1 MQTIYLDIS
10 NKGIIPTINAKQN
23 DVGRKFV
30 IKLTNNGASY
40 IIPAG
45 VAFSAWYSGVSGEG
59 NYTHIGDRSAFAIN
73 GNTVT
78 VEIIAQMLI
87 NAGGGV
93 LCLIMN
99 SADGSQLGLWNIA
112 YMVEEIQGAD
122 SEAAQQYYTA
132 FSEAAAAFTTDPS
145 LSISGKAADAKTTGD
160 AIAAERARIDN
171 LATLEEGSTTGD
183 AELQDIRV
191 GYDGKQYANA
201 GEAVRGQVGQLSAEN
216 VYDAVL
222 HGSAVASGYRMNFS
236 RRELWEPGA
245 IDSSGNVD
253 NVSRIRTKGYLDKA
267 VRRITCDP
275 DYSFMV
281 YRFSGGTA
289 VTSYYTG
296 WIKDY
301 SVPQDQYDYRVFFK
315 KDDNSAIAADIV
327 NHYSAVNLYG
337 DPDFYNTE
345 LIGAS
350 NYTALLPDCN
360 HAEVGMVYRLN
371 FAENSQQFP
380 LNTPFPDKW
389 KAREVC
395 VLGTFGDR
403 NAEIGTV
410 QLFIAQNAT
419 YMRHKTS
426 DTAFTVWRIVGEESK
441 REYVIDQN
449 GNGDFTSLVVGLRKA
464 YAVKNATF
472 YVKSGIYDIIQEFI
486 DEYGENFFTDYTTDS
501 IRGIVLLN
509 NCKVI
514 FSPNA
519 RVVCHYTGDNDT
531 VMQYFA
537 PFNSGEGGFEIY
549 GLQLS
554 ASRVRYCFHDELG
567 TNTVPYVSK
576 YRNCYMKLDNTENAA
591 WSADQ
596 CIGGGLGKSALID
609 ISGCYFESVRQGSDL
624 AAVSYHNSAAADAKS
639 QIVIEGNYIA
649 GNKTI
654 RISWYGQSTSI
665 SRALICNNSLG
676 SAIIHRA
683 ENSEALNQNVDLYAW
698 NNQIRDTEM

>member
-40 IIPAG
+40 IIPDG

-132 FSEAAAAFTTDPS
+132 FSEAAAAFATDPS
-145 LSISGKAADAKTTGD
+145 LSMSGKAADAKTTGD

-201 GEAVRGQVGQLSAEN
+201 GEAVRGQVGQLSSEIIAGKKLSLAAKEN
-216 VYDAVL
+216 
-222 HGSAVASGYRMNFS
+222 GYHNNYNCL
-236 RRELWEPGA
+236 ELWESGA
-245 IDSSGNVD
+245 IDSNGPVAN
-253 NVSRIRTKGYLDKA
+253 NTRMRIKTYLDKN
-267 VRRITCDP
+267 ITVIDI
-275 DYSFMV
+275 DENYSFMV
-281 YRFSGGTA
+281 YRYNND
-289 VTSYYTG
+289 VVDTSYYTG
-296 WIKDY
+296 WIKTITLD
-301 SVPQDQYDYRVFFK
+301 QAQYDYKVFVK
-315 KDDNSAIAADIV
+315 KDDNTGIGDNIIS
-327 NHYSAVNLYG
+327 HYSAVNLLG
-337 DPDFYNTE
+337 
-345 LIGAS
+345 
-350 NYTALLPDCN
+350 LPIY
-360 HAEVGMVYRLN
+360 EKKE
-371 FAENSQQFP
+371 F
-380 LNTPFPDKW
+380 
-389 KAREVC
+389 
-395 VLGTFGDR
+395 
-403 NAEIGTV
+403 
-410 QLFIAQNAT
+410 
-419 YMRHKTS
+419 
-426 DTAFTVWRIVGEESK
+426 
-441 REYVIDQN
+441 VIDKS
-449 GNGDFTSLVVGLRKA
+449 GNGDFTSLVKGLRKA
-464 YAVKNATF
+464 YAYKDATF
-472 YVKSGIYDIIQEFI
+472 YVNSGVYDLIQEFKE
-486 DEYGENFFTDYTTDS
+486 EYGDDFFTNFTTES

-509 NCKVI
+509 HCKVI

-519 RVVCHYTGDNDT
+519 TVNCNYDGDNEI

-549 GLQLS
+549 GLQLY

-567 TNTVPYVSK
+567 SNTVPYVSK
-576 YRNCYMKLDNTENAA
+576 YRNCYMKLDNTGNTA

-609 ISGCYFESVRQGSDL
+609 ISGCIFESVRVGNDL
-624 AAVSYHNSAAADAKS
+624 SAVSYHNSAVTNAKS
-639 QIVIEGNYIA
+639 QIIIEGNYIS

-654 RISWYGQSTSI
+654 RLSWYGDSTSI
-665 SRALICNNSLG
+665 TNAIVSNNNVG
-676 SAIIHRA
+676 SEIIYRA
-683 ENSEALNQNVDLYAW
+683 ESTEAANRNISLLAW
-698 NNQIRDTEM
+698 NNVVRNTGT